1 MGFEWVCTRT
11 SLVQRIFARAYV
23 NVCSSALEIVFELSV
38 CVCVRAWYIAAF
50 VFQHIFSFFPVEI
63 LLWILFFLL
72 FFLNKYFFV
81 SLFFALCCK
90 CFFFHINNVQLNNI
104 HILHGSCVHADWNIM
119 QKLRRSMII
128 FLFSR
133 IFSRYPFFASLIL
146 FSWHFV
152 CSHEFIFIIMEF

>member
-1 MGFEWVCTRT
+1 M
-11 SLVQRIFARAYV
+11 SLYTHITCSTHFCSRLCECVLERARD
-23 NVCSSALEIVFELSV
+23 CIWIECV
-38 CVCVRAWYIAAF
+38 CVCALGILLLSFSSTFSAF
-50 VFQHIFSFFPVEI
+50 FQLKFCCGFSFFCC
-63 LLWILFFLL
+63 